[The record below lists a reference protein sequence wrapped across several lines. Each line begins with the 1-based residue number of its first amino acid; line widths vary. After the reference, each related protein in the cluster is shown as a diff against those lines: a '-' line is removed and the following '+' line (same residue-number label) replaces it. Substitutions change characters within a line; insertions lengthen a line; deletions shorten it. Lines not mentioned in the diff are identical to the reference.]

1 MSAHLE
7 TAFSVYAKCISLDLK
22 DIDGT
27 QATLKDLLAK
37 SLAEEKK
44 KMQAMMSIGGG
55 SSASGSG
62 SATKKSPEKKG
73 RNSLGTKNEG
83 LALSAMSMPRGW
95 GVAGA
100 AVAPKTEGGGAS
112 DRGFLFHPGAAAGG
126 GKEEGGG
133 SEKKKKSKRKRSLS
147 VGSDVVIGGPDGN
160 IESFIDDTKAES
172 SAMHTNDDSD
182 ADSLLDEPAQ
192 VVTGRRKRVNKNAE
206 AMQDLVEA
214 PKIFQKGDEVDF
226 EAIAANFTKRIKPG
240 VIDRV
245 NEDGTYN
252 VKGLNDGRIIENV
265 EKESIEHAEDDLD
278 LR

>member
-1 MSAHLE
+1 M
-7 TAFSVYAKCISLDLK
+7 ISTD
-22 DIDGT
+22 
-27 QATLKDLLAK
+27 
-37 SLAEEKK
+37 
-44 KMQAMMSIGGG
+44 
-55 SSASGSG
+55 
-62 SATKKSPEKKG
+62 
-73 RNSLGTKNEG
+73 
-83 LALSAMSMPRGW
+83 
-95 GVAGA
+95 
-100 AVAPKTEGGGAS
+100 APP
-112 DRGFLFHPGAAAGG
+112 LGAAAGG